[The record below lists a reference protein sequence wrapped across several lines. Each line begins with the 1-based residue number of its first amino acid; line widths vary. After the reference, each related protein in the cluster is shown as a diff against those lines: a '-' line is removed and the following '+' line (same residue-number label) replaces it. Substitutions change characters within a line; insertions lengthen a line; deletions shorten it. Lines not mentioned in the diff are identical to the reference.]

1 MTDRKR
7 LYDGASYAAWG
18 YLLYY
23 LDINLNTVSILP
35 RFAGYL
41 LLLSAA
47 KAWQEERRDLGLLRP
62 LGLLLTAWYG
72 ADWLLSWRGGT
83 LDGRFLFLFLDLL
96 VGAAQ
101 LYFHFQFLT
110 DAAALAAKY
119 QPPEGTLDRDILR
132 LRTAQTVLITAI
144 TALYPLALQQE
155 KIGTLLPATLIM
167 TVLAVAGVVMGL
179 ILILKMFSLR
189 KLFREDAPASL
200 PPDSPE

>member
-1 MTDRKR
+1 MTDRKT

-23 LDINLNTVSILP
+23 FDINLGTVSILP
-35 RFAGYL
+35 RFVGFL
-41 LLLSAA
+41 LLLDAA
-47 KAWQEERRDLGLLRP
+47 KAWKEERRDLGLLRP
-62 LGLLLTAWYG
+62 LGLLLAAWYG

-83 LDGRFLFLFLDLL
+83 VGGKSLFLELL
-96 VGAAQ
+96 VSAAN

-144 TALYPLALQQE
+144 AALYPLALQLE
-155 KIGTLLPATLIM
+155 KIRTLLPASLIM
-167 TVLAVAGVVMGL
+167 AGLAVAGAVMGL
-179 ILILKMFSLR
+179 MLILKLFELR
-189 KLFREDAPASL
+189 RLFREEDPAALPPAS
-200 PPDSPE
+200 PE